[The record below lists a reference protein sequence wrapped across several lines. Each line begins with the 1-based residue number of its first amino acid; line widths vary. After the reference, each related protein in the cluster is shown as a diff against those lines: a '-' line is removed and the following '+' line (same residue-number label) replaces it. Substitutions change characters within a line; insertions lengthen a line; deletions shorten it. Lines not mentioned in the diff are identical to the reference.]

1 MRRRGGAQ
9 CPTGVRTFGSR
20 LVVDALPVAEGKVKR
35 WLVDLVDLVGGGQ
48 GSMEVMRWVDETSG
62 GTSVDIG

>member
-1 MRRRGGAQ
+1 MSDGCSHVWLPPGSGCTSCRRR
-9 CPTGVRTFGSR
+9 
-20 LVVDALPVAEGKVKR
+20 EGEKMAGR
-35 WLVDLVDLVGGGQ
+35 SGRSGGGGQ